1 LSGAPAPDADSAE
14 EILRQ
19 GERLLAGQF
28 DASKALDS
36 KAISVLQASLSL
48 GGASLGAAT
57 LAFSRDA
64 AWLPWWAS
72 AGLAAGGFTF
82 LLAAYLAAIALRT
95 VQLEAPAVRP
105 KTLLDISA
113 QTLPVV
119 NLRLALAFELDRR
132 IAGNERKARQQARRV
147 DEAMRAALVAPL
159 IGAAIGGLAALPER
173 GLAWAGAGIL
183 ITTLA
188 LGAVARR
195 SALRGE

>member
-1 LSGAPAPDADSAE
+1 MSAPPDVDAHSAE

-28 DASKALDS
+28 DASKALDG

-57 LAFSRDA
+57 LAFARDA

-95 VQLEAPAVRP
+95 LQLEAPAVRP

-119 NLRLALAFELDRR
+119 QLRLALAFELDRR

-147 DEAMRAALVAPL
+147 DDAMRAALSAPV
-159 IGAAIGGLAALPER
+159 IGAAACALAALPEP
-173 GLAWAGAGIL
+173 GLGWAGASVL
-183 ITTLA
+183 LAALA
-188 LGAVARR
+188 LGALARR
-195 SALRGE
+195 SAVRGN